1 MPGPLTLLTLAAR
14 SLWNRKVAV
23 LLSGLAVALS
33 VGLYASVDKLRKGAA
48 AGFESTLHGAD
59 LIVGARTGPINLLMY
74 AIFRIGDATQ
84 NVSWDSYQRIAAQ
97 PGVAWTIPLALG
109 DSYRGYRVVGTTPTY
124 FEHYQYGA
132 GRSLAF
138 ADGAPFEGVFDAV
151 LGAEVARALGHRVG
165 DKISLTHGIGQSDF
179 GDHADRPFTVVG
191 VLAPTGTPVDRSVH
205 VSLAG
210 VEAIHVGW
218 ESGAPS
224 RAARAMAVE
233 DVLARDLT
241 PTSITAFIVGMSNR
255 ANALH
260 LGRAVNTFRGEALM
274 AINPALTLR
283 QMRDVVGLAENTLAA
298 ITLFVVGVGLVT
310 ILIVLLT
317 SLNARRREMAV
328 LRAIGLGGGGIF
340 ALLVLEAVLVG
351 VIGAAVGLGL
361 TQAGLAL
368 LEPVLE
374 GQYGLVLEGLGLG
387 WRDVAVV
394 GTVGALA
401 GLLALLPAWQAWRGA
416 VADGLS
422 VRA

>member
-1 MPGPLTLLTLAAR
+1 MLFR
-14 SLWNRKVAV
+14 S
-23 LLSGLAVALS
+23 
-33 VGLYASVDKLRKGAA
+33 
-48 AGFESTLHGAD
+48 
-59 LIVGARTGPINLLMY
+59 
-74 AIFRIGDATQ
+74 
-84 NVSWDSYQRIAAQ
+84 
-97 PGVAWTIPLALG
+97 
-109 DSYRGYRVVGTTPTY
+109 
-124 FEHYQYGA
+124 
-132 GRSLAF
+132 
-138 ADGAPFEGVFDAV
+138 
-151 LGAEVARALGHRVG
+151 
-165 DKISLTHGIGQSDF
+165 
-179 GDHADRPFTVVG
+179 
-191 VLAPTGTPVDRSVH
+191 
-205 VSLAG
+205 
-210 VEAIHVGW
+210 
-218 ESGAPS
+218 
-224 RAARAMAVE
+224 
-233 DVLARDLT
+233 
-241 PTSITAFIVGMSNR
+241 
-255 ANALH
+255 
-260 LGRAVNTFRGEALM
+260 
-274 AINPALTLR
+274 
-283 QMRDVVGLAENTLAA
+283 LAA

-374 GQYGLVLEGLGLG
+374 GQNGLVLEGLGLG